1 MITSIFSKSKPINF
15 LIVFVF
21 TFLAF
26 IIVKYKYVQLPVT
39 TMFIAEQAA
48 TFTIFYFSIL
58 LLNFIASKN
67 DLTLKNNFEI
77 LLYSLFLLLI
87 PESLMSSRV
96 IWANFFIL
104 LALRRLISLRSKKNV
119 KTKLFDAA
127 ILISVASLFYF
138 WSLLFFGLI
147 PIVLLFYSSGNIK
160 HWLIPFLGIAT
171 VFVLCISV
179 SIILYDDYW
188 SLLNTNFYIGF
199 NFSTY
204 NTVQFLIGLTLLF
217 SFGAW
222 STFYYLRSF
231 KKKMRN
237 IRPTFKTIFV
247 ALIIAFI
254 IIVIAPKKNGSELL
268 FLFAPLAIII
278 TNYIEIIKEKWF
290 KEVFF
295 GILFFTPFVLLLLQF
310 FTES

>member
-15 LIVFVF
+15 LIVFVL

-26 IIVKYKYVQLPVT
+26 IIVKYQYVQLPVT
-39 TMFIAEQAA
+39 TLFMAEQVV
-48 TFTIFYFSIL
+48 TYLIFYFSIL

-87 PESLMSSRV
+87 PESLLSSKV
-96 IWANFFIL
+96 IWSNFFIL

-119 KTKLFDAA
+119 KTKLFDASL
-127 ILISVASLFYF
+127 LIGLASLFYF

-147 PIVLLFYSSGNIK
+147 PIVLLFYSNNNIK
-160 HWLIPFLGIAT
+160 HWIIPFLGLAT
-171 VFVLCISV
+171 VLVLTISV
-179 SIILYDDYW
+179 SIVLYNDYW
-188 SLLNTNFYIGF
+188 SLLNSNYYVGF

-204 NTVQFLIGLTLLF
+204 NTFQFLVGLTLLF

-222 STFYYLRSF
+222 ATFYYLSSF

-247 ALIIAFI
+247 VLIIALI
-254 IIVIAPKKNGSELL
+254 IIVIAPKKNGSEFL

-290 KEVFF
+290 KELFF
-295 GILFFTPFVLLLLQF
+295 GVLLFTPFILLLLQF

>member
-26 IIVKYKYVQLPVT
+26 LTVKFKFVQLPVT

-48 TFTIFYFSIL
+48 TFTIAYFSVLI
-58 LLNFIASKN
+58 LNFIASKN

-77 LLYSLFLLLI
+77 ILYSLFLLLI
-87 PESLMSSRV
+87 PEALISSKV

-127 ILISVASLFYF
+127 LLISVASLFYF

-147 PIVLLFYSSGNIK
+147 PIVLLFYSSNNIK
-160 HWLIPFLGIAT
+160 HWLIPFLGLAT
-171 VFVLCISV
+171 IFVLSISI
-179 SIILYDDYW
+179 SIIMYNDYW
-188 SLLNTNFYIGF
+188 SLLNTDYRIGF
-199 NFSTY
+199 NFNTY
-204 NTVQFLIGLTLLF
+204 NSLQFLVGLTLLF

-222 STFYYLRSF
+222 ATFYYLRSF

-237 IRPTFKTIFV
+237 IRPTFKTVF
-247 ALIIAFI
+247 ATLIIASI
-254 IIVIAPKKNGSELL
+254 IIGVTPNKNGSEFL
-268 FLFAPLAIII
+268 FLFAPMAIII

-295 GILFFTPFVLLLLQF
+295 GVLFITPFVLLMLQF
-310 FTES
+310 LTES

>member
-26 IIVKYKYVQLPVT
+26 ITVKYKYVQQPVT
-39 TMFIAEQAA
+39 TMFIAEQVA
-48 TFTIFYFSIL
+48 TFTIAYFSVL
-58 LLNFIASKN
+58 LLNFITSKN
-67 DLTLKNNFEI
+67 DLTLKNNFEV

-87 PESLMSSRV
+87 PEALISSKA

-104 LALRRLISLRSKKNV
+104 LALRRLISLRSKKNI

-127 ILISVASLFYF
+127 ILISIASLFYF

-147 PIVLLFYSSGNIK
+147 PIVLLFYSSNNIK
-160 HWLIPFLGIAT
+160 HWLIPFLGLAT
-171 VFVLCISV
+171 VIVLSISA
-179 SIILYDDYW
+179 SIILYNDYW
-188 SLLNTNFYIGF
+188 RLLNTNYYIGF
-199 NFSTY
+199 NFNTY
-204 NTVQFLIGLTLLF
+204 NSLQFLVGLTLLF
-217 SFGAW
+217 SFGTWA
-222 STFYYLRSF
+222 TFYYLRSF
-231 KKKMRN
+231 RKKMRN
-237 IRPTFKTIFV
+237 IRPSFKTIF
-247 ALIIAFI
+247 ATLIIAFI
-254 IIVIAPKKNGSELL
+254 IMVISPKKNGSELL
-268 FLFAPLAIII
+268 FLLAPLAIII

-295 GILFFTPFVLLLLQF
+295 GILFITPFVLLVLQF

>member
-26 IIVKYKYVQLPVT
+26 LIVKYKYVQLPVI

-48 TFTIFYFSIL
+48 TFTILYFSIL

-87 PESLMSSRV
+87 PEALMSSKV
-96 IWANFFIL
+96 IWANFFIM
-104 LALRRLISLRSKKNV
+104 LALRRLISLRSKKSI
-119 KTKLFDAA
+119 KTKLFDSA

-147 PIVLLFYSSGNIK
+147 PIVLLFYSSNNIK
-160 HWLIPFLGIAT
+160 HWLIPFLGLVT
-171 VFVLCISV
+171 VFVLSISV
-179 SIILYDDYW
+179 SIIWYNDYW
-188 SLLNTNFYIGF
+188 SLLNTNYYIGF
-199 NFSTY
+199 NFNPY
-204 NTVQFLIGLTLLF
+204 NSFHFLVGLTILF

-222 STFYYLRSF
+222 ASYYYLRSF

-237 IRPTFKTIFV
+237 IRPTFKTVFV

-254 IIVIAPKKNGSELL
+254 IIAISPKKNGSELL
-268 FLFAPLAIII
+268 FLLAPLAIII
-278 TNYIEIIKEKWF
+278 TNYIEIIKERWF

-295 GILFFTPFVLLLLQF
+295 GVLFFTPFVLLLLQF